1 LDGAAVVACEV
12 NGKTYYIENYR
23 SPGSQFFMLIGGVAA
38 AFVSFLLMGSIAL
51 ATAPD
56 KKDPSGFFLT
66 LAFLAFPIGG
76 YVGGKWISKKMRPA
90 IFKTWEAQGA
100 IAV

>member
-1 LDGAAVVACEV
+1 MSRKAGLG
-12 NGKTYYIENYR
+12 N
-23 SPGSQFFMLIGGVAA
+23 
-38 AFVSFLLMGSIAL
+38 FLLLGSIAL

-66 LAFLAFPIGG
+66 LAFLALPVGG
-76 YVGGKWISKKMRPA
+76 YVGGKWISKKMRPE